1 MKLKLVVLLTLLAT
15 SVLAQAPA
23 KINLAVTGTADELTA
38 LERIKVDYFFGTPE
52 QKLAIVSMFDTDF
65 HGIGEGPTGP
75 SRSDYAQSASTLKGS
90 VLPVFPT
97 GTFTMSDVHVVSLQ
111 PGCSVITYIAS
122 GPGPDGKPW
131 SAFLSSIWVKRGK
144 EWKTVYYQATPIPAP
159 KS

>member
-1 MKLKLVVLLTLLAT
+1 MKLKLLLLALLST
-15 SVLAQAPA
+15 SAFAQAPA
-23 KINLAVTGTADELTA
+23 QINLAINGTAEELTA

-52 QKLAIVSMFDTDF
+52 QKLAILPMFDPGF

-75 SRSDYAQSASTLKGS
+75 SRSDYAQSASALKGS
-90 VLPVFPT
+90 ILPVFPA

-111 PGCSVITYIAS
+111 RGCTVITYIAT

-131 SAFLSSIWVKRGK
+131 SAFLSSTWVKRGK
-144 EWKTVYYQATPIPAP
+144 EWKTVYYQETPIPAP